1 MNKIKQQWL
10 LIALIYAIS
19 NIFLLLNQG
28 IYWDDWLLYKISY
41 EGINKEFVRNGS
53 WYLTPI
59 HFFLQNVTNYPVLL
73 YHALTFAL
81 GLISTVVFYNIL
93 KKFKLEQNH
102 IFILTLFFAVSPYYQ
117 AKQTMICLGYT
128 IGFFLFLLGT
138 LTFLISISRKN
149 IYLRII
155 SLLTLF
161 LSFAFLNSVL
171 VMWLAFILLY
181 IIYKQKKV
189 EFSFFYLKKIV
200 HQMLAWLD
208 FVILPFV
215 FWINR
220 HFFFQPVEWLAA
232 QGYNQLTLKG
242 LILTPFNVILAV
254 LVNTFGLVSESFR
267 PIMESQSY
275 GVLFVLL
282 LTIMYYLSYKLK
294 IFQLDCNVNK
304 AFLYIGIYFFIAGIF
319 PYAVVEKNPSFSGF
333 ATRGQ
338 VLLPIGMSF
347 ILLYSISL
355 FRHTKVKQIVFILM
369 ISLFIISN
377 VSSQVK
383 YTKSWFKQESLIKHI
398 KEKCLLVPHNNYLLF
413 DRTTD
418 YDENERGLSHWALS
432 SMITK
437 TLDAENCF
445 MIEISDKS
453 MYRPDMEFQ
462 YYFLLEKGE
471 FVLKTKTVLLLLYQY
486 YFNKE
491 RFSKNVYDILECRV
505 GNLDKKLSK

>member
-19 NIFLLLNQG
+19 NFFLLLNQG
-28 IYWDDWLLYKISY
+28 IYWDDWLIYNNSY
-41 EGINKEFVRNGS
+41 EGINKLFTRSGQTYKGYS
-53 WYLTPI
+53 
-59 HFFLQNVTNYPVLL
+59 HFFLQNVTNYPALL
-73 YHALTFAL
+73 YHALTFAH
-81 GLISTVVFYNIL
+81 GLISIVVFYNIL

-138 LTFLISISRKN
+138 LTFLISISRKI

-155 SLLTLF
+155 SLLSLF
-161 LSFAFLNSVL
+161 LSFALLNSVL
-171 VMWLAFILLY
+171 VMWLAFILFY

-200 HQMLAWLD
+200 HQLLSWLD

-242 LILTPFNVILAV
+242 LILTPFNVILSV

-282 LTIMYYLSYKLK
+282 FTIMYYLFYKLK

-338 VLLPIGMSF
+338 VFLPMCMSF

-355 FRHTKVKQIVFILM
+355 FRHTKVKQIVFILI
-369 ISLFIISN
+369 ISSFIISN

-383 YTKSWFKQESLIKHI
+383 YTKSWFKQDSFLNHI
-398 KEKCLLVPHNNYLLF
+398 KNNNLLLDGNNYLLL

-445 MIEISDKS
+445 MIEISDKR
-453 MYRPDMEFQ
+453 MYRPDIEFQ

-486 YFNKE
+486 YFKKEQYNKNIE
-491 RFSKNVYDILECRV
+491 KVLSCRV
-505 GNLDKKLSK
+505 LPFVD